1 MDLSK
6 IDLSKIDIS
15 KIPPSVLNQLKNTMS
30 GNKNNSDN
38 KPYSHNEI
46 GKMTYVR
53 NSNEYILKIDSKD
66 RNINREPNPFDFSVS
81 FNRNSTVDASINSR
95 FQDIKYIEV
104 AGASIPRRIPAVYPG
119 KLFKKIYAVCNGVD
133 KVIKLVPLPGVT
145 VRSRTKN
152 VNGVDIP
159 YIYIRQNN
167 TIIGIVAASHKA
179 AGAASID
186 ETLICA
192 FYQDNQVIMV
202 DSVSKNSFTFSN
214 TVGKINENLVA
225 ADFETIDT
233 DLDTDISKI
242 SLTTNSFTYNDINNC
257 YVRIYPNSV
266 LYLKTKNAGGAE
278 QSTLFY
284 VNSCSI
290 DETNNK
296 TILNGTYSTQLDL
309 SNQVSFT
316 IQLFNAGYRDLL
328 DEKYFL
334 LSFKPFNDIKETGTN
349 DAASDSYCL
358 LLPLPSGNNNIILS
372 GHSYKIFNY
381 RNLKNLNQKIELR
394 IYDSLGNLIGEIFND
409 VHDDLK
415 TENCYRVAYNIKLKE
430 VDRHLI

>member
-6 IDLSKIDIS
+6 IDLSKIDLS
-15 KIPPSVLNQLKNTMS
+15 KIPPQLIEQLKNGSS
-30 GNKNNSDN
+30 GKKG

-46 GKMTYVR
+46 DKMSYVR

-66 RNINREPNPFDFSVS
+66 RNIHREPNPFNLSVS
-81 FNRNSTVDASINSR
+81 FNRNNTVDASINSK
-95 FQDIKYIEV
+95 FEDIKYIEV
-104 AGASIPRRIPAVYPG
+104 AGTSIPRRIPADYPG

-145 VRSRTKN
+145 VRSRVKN
-152 VNGVDIP
+152 VSGVDIP

-167 TIIGIVAASHKA
+167 TIIGIVAAAHKA

-202 DSVSKNSFTFSN
+202 ESVEKNSFTFTN

-233 DLDTDISKI
+233 DYNTDIANINLS
-242 SLTTNSFTYNDINNC
+242 STTFTYNDLNNC
-257 YVRIYPNSV
+257 YSRIYPNSV
-266 LYLKTKNAGGAE
+266 LYLTTKDAQGTS

-284 VNSCSI
+284 VNSCAL
-290 DETNNK
+290 DKTNEN
-296 TILNGTYSTQLDL
+296 TILTGTYSTQLDL
-309 SNQVSFT
+309 TNQVTFT
-316 IQLFNAGYRDLL
+316 IQLFNSGYRDLL

-334 LSFKPFNDIKETGTN
+334 LSFKPFNDIKDTGTN
-349 DAASDSYCL
+349 DAANDSYCL
-358 LLPLPSGNNNIILS
+358 LLPLPSGNNNLILS
-372 GHSYKIFNY
+372 GHAYKIFNY
-381 RNLKNLNQKIELR
+381 RNLRKLNQKIELK
-394 IYDSLGNLIGEIFND
+394 IYDSLGNLVGEIFKK

-430 VDRHLI
+430 VDKHLI